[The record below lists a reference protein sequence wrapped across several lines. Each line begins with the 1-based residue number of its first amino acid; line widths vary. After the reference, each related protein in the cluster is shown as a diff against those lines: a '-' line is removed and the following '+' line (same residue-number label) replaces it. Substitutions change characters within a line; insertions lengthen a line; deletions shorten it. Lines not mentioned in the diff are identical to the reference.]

1 MATRSPRNRSAG
13 VTGQYW
19 ASVQSRAHG
28 QGPPNRPRGASYVTR
43 GDGYKFVLPLSSP
56 SDVGKMQRGYNA
68 AKRRSIAR
76 TIASFGPSGTVIPR
90 RMTTDKYGKARKK
103 LGWS

>member
-1 MATRSPRNRSAG
+1 MSVKKRKSAPRDRSAG

-28 QGPPNRPRGASYVTR
+28 QGPPDRPQGASYVTR
-43 GDGYKFVLPLSSP
+43 GDGYKFVQPLSSP

-68 AKRRSIAR
+68 VKRRSIAR
-76 TIASFGPSGTVIPR
+76 TIARHGPSGTVLPR
-90 RMTTDKYGKARKK
+90 PMTTSRSRKK
-103 LGWS
+103 